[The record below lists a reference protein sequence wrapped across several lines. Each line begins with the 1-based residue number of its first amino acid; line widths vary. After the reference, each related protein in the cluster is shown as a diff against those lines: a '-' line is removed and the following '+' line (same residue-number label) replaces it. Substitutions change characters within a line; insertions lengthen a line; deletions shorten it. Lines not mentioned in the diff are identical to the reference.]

1 MILREVQDYLSQQGK
16 ASLAQMELHFRID
29 ADALRGM
36 LQQLVRKGR
45 VRKLPIPPCCQ
56 GCVSCRPEQLEFYE
70 WFATESIRSTN
81 QTCANKSS

>member
-1 MILREVQDYLSQQGK
+1 
-16 ASLAQMELHFRID
+16 MELHFHID

-45 VRKLPIPPCCQ
+45 VRKLPILPCCQ
-56 GCVSCRPEQLEFYE
+56 GCVSCRPEHLEFYE
-70 WFATESIRSTN
+70 STH